1 MVKPIYIIGAG
12 IGGLCAGALLA
23 KNGYS
28 VKILEKHSKLGGRTA
43 SMQFRNH
50 ILDNGFHI
58 MPFYKK
64 SAIFSVLKQVGI
76 ENKLKLATVDKIA
89 FFSDTGFHKY
99 PKGMGDL
106 LRLSLIPFSSRIS
119 LLKILLPMAFASIKK
134 TESWDDLSL
143 TEMTKNL
150 DPKTNA
156 FFEAVCML
164 AFADTSEH
172 ISLGEFAR
180 TIIRANQFKGGTS
193 EFAYPVEGGY
203 DSISKVLATFIQENN
218 GEILLNKSVKKILI
232 ENSTVTG
239 IITSDDDTIHTDCV
253 VVSYPAYAALNE
265 LFDKNTIDYN
275 FIKKI
280 NQLNKTTS
288 VVEVHF
294 ALNSKL
300 DFRQV
305 VFPVG
310 DNYVTKGIFFISNIS
325 PSVSPLG
332 EHLMIA
338 GTPVSPT
345 VADDPHKIKEIVNDM
360 KKEISLIYPKF
371 YASLIWERPMAWKL
385 VESVVKEPGM
395 VWKSKMP
402 HQIPGMKGLFFVG
415 DSTISYGI
423 GTDSAAHSS
432 ILCYPEII
440 KYVNKN
446 RTPTFYA
453 VSEGSRN
460 A

>member
-1 MVKPIYIIGAG
+1 MVNPICIIGAG
-12 IGGLCAGALLA
+12 IGGLSVGALLA

-43 SMQFRNH
+43 SIQFRNH

-64 SAIFSVLKQVGI
+64 SAIFSVLKKVGI

-99 PKGMGDL
+99 PKGMWDL
-106 LRLSLIPFSSRIS
+106 LQLSLIPFSSRIS
-119 LLKILLPMAFASIKK
+119 LLRILLPMAFASIKK
-134 TESWDDLSL
+134 TESWDNLSL

-180 TIIRANQFKGGTS
+180 TIIRANPFKGGTS
-193 EFAYPVEGGY
+193 EFAYPVDGGY
-203 DSISKVLATFIQENN
+203 DSISKVLASFVRENN
-218 GEILLNKSVKKILI
+218 GEISLNKPIKKILI

-239 IITSDDDTIHTDCV
+239 ILTSDGDVIQTDCV
-253 VVSYPAYAALNE
+253 IISYPAYLALNE
-265 LFDKNTIDYN
+265 LFDKNVIDN
-275 FIKKI
+275 KFIQKI

-288 VVEVHF
+288 VIEVHF

-300 DFRQV
+300 DSRQV

-310 DNYVTKGIFFISNIS
+310 SNYVTKGIFFISNITS
-325 PSVSPLG
+325 SVSPIG

-338 GTPVSPT
+338 GTPVSPS
-345 VADDPHKIKEIVNDM
+345 VADNPQKIKEIVNEM

-371 YASLIWERPMAWKL
+371 HTSLLWERPMAWKL

-402 HQIPGMKGLFFVG
+402 HQIPGVKGLFFVG
-415 DSTISYGI
+415 DSTVSYGI

-440 KYVNKN
+440 KYVNTK
-446 RTPTFYA
+446 
-453 VSEGSRN
+453 
-460 A
+460 